1 MSKARPS
8 ARVPEC
14 IRLSRMIAQSHS
26 RQFPLSAALVLWAAL
41 LLFAIFMG
49 LHLGFGGHRFAIAIL
64 VAATLLGGEIFVAC
78 PRVCDWLTSIFRN
91 GRFFLVPI
99 VPLAAFLIY
108 ALNVYP
114 SRWLW
119 ILAGISYVV
128 IPALLA
134 SAARGK
140 AAGVWEDYVALF
152 IIWLPVQ
159 FRWMYRLW
167 PYPSPLTHTLT
178 ILFAL
183 TTALAAFLFVRGLD
197 GIGYAVEWRRGFG
210 RAVLVNFVVL
220 AAIIIPL
227 GESIHFIHF
236 GPTAHSLKATPLT
249 ALEILIFTAW
259 PEEFLFRG
267 LLQNFLSRSFKNRYA
282 GWIIASIAFGF
293 AHILHAPV
301 PNWKYV
307 CLATLAGL
315 FYGRA
320 WMKTDSLVPGAII
333 HALVDSIW
341 FGFFPR

>member
-1 MSKARPS
+1 M
-8 ARVPEC
+8 
-14 IRLSRMIAQSHS
+14 MAQSHS
-26 RQFPLSAALVLWAAL
+26 RQFPLAAAFILWAAL

-49 LHLGFGGHRFAIAIL
+49 VHFGFSGRRFAIAIL

-78 PRVCDWLTSIFRN
+78 PRVYGWLTSIFHG

-114 SRWLW
+114 SQWLW
-119 ILAGISYVV
+119 ILAGISYVL
-128 IPALLA
+128 IPVLLA
-134 SAARGK
+134 AAARGK
-140 AAGVWEDYVALF
+140 TAGVWEDYLALF

-183 TTALAAFLFVRGLD
+183 TTALAAFLFVRKLD

-210 RAVLVNFVVL
+210 LVVLVNFIVL

-227 GESIHFIHF
+227 GEKLHFIHF

-267 LLQNFLSRSFKNRYA
+267 LLQNLLSRSLKNRYA

-320 WMKTDSLVPGAII
+320 WMKTGSLVPGAII

>member
-1 MSKARPS
+1 MT
-8 ARVPEC
+8 
-14 IRLSRMIAQSHS
+14 AQLHS
-26 RQFPLSAALVLWAAL
+26 RQFPLIAALVLWLAL
-41 LLFAIFMG
+41 VLFATFMG
-49 LHLGFGGHRFAIAIL
+49 MHWGFGGRRFALAIL
-64 VAATLLGGEIFVAC
+64 VAAALLAGEIFVAC
-78 PRVCDWLTSIFRN
+78 PRVRGWLASIYR
-91 GRFFLVPI
+91 GGGFFLAPI

-119 ILAGISYVV
+119 ILAGLSYVV

-134 SAARGK
+134 AAARGK
-140 AAGVWEDYVALF
+140 NAGVWEDYLALF
-152 IIWLPVQ
+152 VIWLPVQ
-159 FRWMYRLW
+159 FHWMYFLW
-167 PYPSPLTHTLT
+167 PFPLPLTHTLT

-183 TTALAAFLFVRGLD
+183 TCALAAFIFVRGLD

-210 RAVLVNFVVL
+210 KAALLNFIVL

-227 GESIHFIHF
+227 GEQIHFIHF
-236 GPTAHSLKATPLT
+236 GPTAHSLRATPLT

-267 LLQNFLSRSFKNRYA
+267 LLQNLLSRSFNNRYA
-282 GWIIASIAFGF
+282 GWIIASIVFGF

-301 PNWKYV
+301 PNWRYV

-320 WMKTDSLVPGAII
+320 WMKTGSLVPGAII